1 MGILHRDRRVSSGP
15 MPALCQKRHLCC
27 PVSLMPPELSEVG
40 LWIMNELCLG
50 DVVLTTPLCNTEG
63 ERQNNR
69 ENLLLLLRQD
79 VMHPQAVLELVVE
92 LKRTLDF

>member
-1 MGILHRDRRVSSGP
+1 
-15 MPALCQKRHLCC
+15 
-27 PVSLMPPELSEVG
+27 
-40 LWIMNELCLG
+40 MNELCLG